1 VSRGFTIVEIL
12 VVLAILG
19 ITAAAVVPALARATE
34 EDDVTATARGVERVL
49 LAARTTALER
59 AARIDVELIP
69 LPEAA
74 RYWVHTQGGALLDS
88 GTIVLAGSSRIQS
101 PVPRPRFRF
110 GPTGIVDGDSLLVL
124 GTAGARV
131 LVIDRWT
138 GAIRVDAR

>member
-1 VSRGFTIVEIL
+1 MSRGFTIVEIL

-69 LPEAA
+69 LPEGA